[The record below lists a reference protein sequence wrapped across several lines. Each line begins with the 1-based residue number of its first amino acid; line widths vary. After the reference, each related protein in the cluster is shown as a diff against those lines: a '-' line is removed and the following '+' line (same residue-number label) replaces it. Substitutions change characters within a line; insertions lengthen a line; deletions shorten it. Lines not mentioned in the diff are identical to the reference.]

1 MEFQEWLARATVDI
15 TTHELYLNILH
26 VDDNNL
32 LMKELQPGTR
42 LEDGKFVVKEDKEI
56 EGHKRTALIMKELAS
71 NICF

>member
-56 EGHKRTALIMKELAS
+56 EGDKRTALIMKELAS

>member
-56 EGHKRTALIMKELAS
+56 EGDKRTALIMKELAS
-71 NICF
+71 SISF